1 MAYIRAV
8 EPLFDHL
15 ALLAQTAYARL
26 LDQLLVASVGDLRSG
41 VSLVSKNVRGRRY
54 WYAQARRVGKKV
66 QTYIGPDSPETA
78 QLVERWR
85 AARAEASSR
94 AELVAIARAGGA
106 YVLPAAEARVLAQL
120 APVFRMG
127 GVLVGSHAFAVL
139 GNSLGVRWREALV
152 RTEDVDLAADA
163 RIDVAVG
170 REFEPLELDSLL
182 GGAVPR
188 IPLLHPTYPA
198 TSFQVRGT
206 SIEVDLLTPLV
217 GRERS
222 RPVRIAALGAAATP
236 LRFLDYLVEETQPG
250 AVLGGEGVLVT
261 VPRAG
266 RFALHK
272 LIVAAR
278 RRPTGAAVPKAR
290 KDRAQ
295 ASALIRVLAEELP
308 GELRLAWKALAARGP
323 SWRAAVA
330 ASVRL
335 LDPEIAALLRAHGVR

>member
-1 MAYIRAV
+1 V
-8 EPLFDHL
+8 DPLFDRL
-15 ALLAQTAYARL
+15 ALLAHTAYSRL
-26 LDQLLVASVGDLRSG
+26 LDQLLVSSVGDLGAG
-41 VSLVSKNVRGRRY
+41 VTLVSKNVRGRRY
-54 WYAQARRVGKKV
+54 WYAQTRQAGKKV
-66 QTYIGPDSPETA
+66 QSYVGPDSPETA
-78 QLVERWR
+78 RLVERWR

-94 AELVAIARAGGA
+94 TELIAIARAGGA
-106 YVLPAAEARVLAQL
+106 YVLPASEARVLASL

-139 GNSLGVRWREALV
+139 GNALGVRWREALV
-152 RTEDVDLAADA
+152 RTEDIDLEADA

-170 REFEPLELDSLL
+170 RELRTVELDALL
-182 GGAVPR
+182 EGAVPR
-188 IPLLHPTYPA
+188 IPLLHPTCPA
-198 TSFQVRGT
+198 TSFLVRGT

-222 RPVRIAALGAAATP
+222 RPVIIAALGAAATP

-261 VPRAG
+261 VPRPG

-272 LIVAAR
+272 LIVASR
-278 RRPTGAAVPKAR
+278 RRPSTGSVAKAR

-295 ASALIRVLAEELP
+295 ASALVRVLAEELP
-308 GELRLAWKALAARGP
+308 GELSLAWKALAARGP

-330 ASVRL
+330 SSVRL
-335 LDPEIAALLRAHGVR
+335 LEPEVAALLRAHGVR